1 MKKWICCLL
10 TLALCLPLAAVAEA
24 EEEMTIVLFRSG
36 NGMPAPEDDV
46 ILPGIEEALGVNVE
60 WNVITA
66 EYDTQLNVRLAGG
79 NVPDIFEVPYLM
91 APTYARQG
99 LLLDI
104 EPYLDQMPH
113 FKTGYKKSRGN

>member
-10 TLALCLPLAAVAEA
+10 ALALCLPLAAVAEA

-36 NGMPAPEDDV
+36 QGMPAPEDDV

-60 WNVITA
+60 WNVISA

-79 NVPDIFEVPYLM
+79 NAPDIFEVPYLM
-91 APTYARQG
+91 APTYAQQG

-113 FKTGYKKSRGN
+113 FKEAYTEP